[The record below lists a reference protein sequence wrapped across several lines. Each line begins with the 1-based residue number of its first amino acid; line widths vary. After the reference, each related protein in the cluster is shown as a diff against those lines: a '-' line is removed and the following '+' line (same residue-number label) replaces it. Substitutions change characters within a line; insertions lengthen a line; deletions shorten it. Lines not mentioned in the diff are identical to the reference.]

1 VNRILLAQDSE
12 RHGAVAEILA
22 LARERGIPF
31 EYVDRKILEKNASTP
46 VHQGVLAYAAA
57 KEYVSLED
65 LLSISHTKG
74 GQPLYC
80 ILDGL
85 EDPHNLGAILRTAD
99 AAGIHGLIIR
109 NRREVGL
116 TPVVAKASAGAIE
129 YVPVARVAN
138 ISQAIETLK
147 KNGVWVVG
155 IEASGNVPFDKV
167 DFTLPTAI
175 VVGGEGAGIAEL
187 VRKKCDVLA
196 SIPMRGRISSL
207 NASVA
212 AALVMYEAFRQRM
225 R

>member
-1 VNRILLAQDSE
+1 LR
-12 RHGAVAEILA
+12 

-31 EYVDRKILEKNASTP
+31 EYVDRKALEKCASTAA
-46 VHQGVLAYAAA
+46 HQGVLAYAAA
-57 KEYVSLED
+57 KEYISLED

-74 GQPLYC
+74 EPPLYC

-99 AAGIHGLIIR
+99 AAGTHGLIIR

-138 ISQAIETLK
+138 IAQAIETLK

-155 IEASGNVPFDKV
+155 IEACGSVTFDKV
-167 DFTLPTAI
+167 DYRLPTAI
-175 VVGGEGAGIAEL
+175 VIGGEGAGIADL

-196 SIPMRGRISSL
+196 SIPMHGRISSL

-212 AALVMYEAFRQRM
+212 AALVMYEASRQRTG
-225 R
+225 